1 MSYNV
6 AVDILYHAAVND
18 DYGTRHK
25 NACHLQ
31 AQTEREM
38 HRIINNGM
46 WSEIRHATMCVIK
59 FNGQW
64 NSGVLL

>member
-1 MSYNV
+1 M
-6 AVDILYHAAVND
+6 DILYHAALD
-18 DYGTRHK
+18 DDDGTRHK

-46 WSEIRHATMCVIK
+46 WSEIRHATTCVIK